1 MNTSEIYKA
10 CGSIRVFG
18 GVYAKDT
25 FLQASK
31 QKKLYVVNT
40 DPSWSPGEH
49 WFVVDHTQEPC
60 VIFDSYGSKS
70 PTSSSMFWQGALG
83 TAYYFNDTLQGAT
96 TNVCGD
102 YCVSY
107 VFLRAS
113 GVPPQRCFALLRG
126 LGHNTHARDHCVRE
140 MSVLFFGTFHSDGV
154 HISPLLNQICKASFT
169 VKK

>member
-10 CGSIRVFG
+10 CGSNRVFG

-70 PTSSSMFWQGALG
+70 PTSSSKFWQGALG
-83 TAYYFNDTLQGAT
+83 TAYYFSDTLQGAT

-107 VFLRAS
+107 VFYVHLVHPLS
-113 GVPPQRCFALLRG
+113 VVLPCCVG
-126 LGHNTHARDHCVRE
+126 LGTTPMPETIVCVR
-140 MSVLFFGTFHSDGV
+140 
-154 HISPLLNQICKASFT
+154 
-169 VKK
+169 